1 MMQKKRHSLNWYFI
15 LFLIIILTVFFSLS
29 LVWWKVLA
37 KRVKNNVADSYSQ
50 NLHFYEEQITR
61 QMEQAEKYVYALF
74 QNPLYRNLEQKKG
87 SSKYEYAKTNIARSL
102 SESDVMNSGI
112 TDALNI
118 YIRSSDEVI
127 GYRDV
132 NEISFLE
139 NRSLLLNAKE
149 CESQEWHRQLIDG
162 TVYLLRTF
170 SYRNTIVSVYVK
182 EKKIV
187 EEWNRVFDEEIGL
200 IICEA
205 DSNSAEKGYF
215 SVSRDFCGK
224 NMQMRIQ
231 IPEKKFSVILYTD
244 GRLYI
249 LALFLCILL
258 LSGSMI
264 FFHRMLLKPVL
275 EMEQTIQQIG
285 NSETEQRMPEN
296 QSGLELYS
304 LALNFNQMMDRI
316 KKLKIQTYEL
326 KLAGEKSKLLNL
338 QLQINP
344 HLLLNSLNTIYGL
357 AELHDFPA
365 IQQFSM
371 NLVKYFRY
379 SLRDINR
386 LVTLKEEVEFTQ
398 SYVKVQQVRYPNRF
412 YVFYDVDEKLFP
424 LQIPP
429 LLIQNFVENSTKYAL
444 CDHEVEVVV
453 TARLSE
459 NCLRLSIRDDGRGI
473 DQEILAGIRE
483 NQPLKMNGVSHLGIW
498 NCRNRM
504 RLYYGEKAKF
514 SIISEPGEGTI
525 VWMEIPV
532 SEEE

>member
-1 MMQKKRHSLNWYFI
+1 MQKKRHSLNWYFI
-15 LFLIIILTVFFSLS
+15 LFLIIILTVFFALS
-29 LVWWKVLA
+29 LIWWNILSEK
-37 KRVKNNVADSYSQ
+37 VKNHVLDSYSQ
-50 NLHFYEEQITR
+50 NLRFYEAQLTQ
-61 QMEQAEKYVYALF
+61 QMEQTEKYIYTLF

-87 SSKYEYAKTNIARSL
+87 SGKYEYAKTNLASSL
-102 SESDVMNSGI
+102 CESDVLNSGI

-118 YIRSSDEVI
+118 YIMGSEDVI
-127 GYRDV
+127 GYRD
-132 NEISFLE
+132 NSRISFLE
-139 NRSLLLNAKE
+139 NRSLLENAKE
-149 CESQEWHRQLIDG
+149 CENQGWHRQLIGDE
-162 TVYLLRTF
+162 VYLLRTV
-170 SYRNTIVSVYVK
+170 SYRNTLVSAYIK
-182 EKKIV
+182 ERKIT
-187 EEWNRVFDEEIGL
+187 EEWKLSFDEEIELL
-200 IICEA
+200 ISEPGG
-205 DSNSAEKGYF
+205 SFEEKGYF
-215 SVSRDFCGK
+215 TLIRDFGGQDLK
-224 NMQMRIQ
+224 LRIR
-231 IPEKKFSVILYTD
+231 IPESKVSVALYTD

-249 LALFLCILL
+249 LVLLACILL
-258 LSGSMI
+258 LSGSMV

-412 YVFYDVDEKLFP
+412 YVLYDVDEKLFP

-473 DQEILAGIRE
+473 DPEILARIRE